1 MAPLSTPPP
10 TAAPILLK
18 SSKEERRIGRS
29 RNEVLKLMC
38 AHGIVVFESG
48 TEDLSPPT
56 PDHNETWRYT
66 PMAAYRNR
74 LHALMEVWK
83 SCKRD
88 NPKWR
93 GIFKLAA
100 APKARGLE
108 ATPEGLNFNPTDC
121 ALQGAALMGA
131 PSLKRMASQPYSAQ
145 PHHVQVFN
153 DVARRAVEAAGFE
166 VFDTFAATPGN
177 NSCSSSF
184 AALTRSRIPNDVER
198 GSLFNSLS
206 TSAF

>member
-1 MAPLSTPPP
+1 
-10 TAAPILLK
+10 
-18 SSKEERRIGRS
+18 
-29 RNEVLKLMC
+29 
-38 AHGIVVFESG
+38 
-48 TEDLSPPT
+48 
-56 PDHNETWRYT
+56 
-66 PMAAYRNR
+66 MAAYRNR

-108 ATPEGLNFNPTDC
+108 ATPEGLNYNPTDC

-131 PSLKRMASQPYSAQ
+131 PSLKSMANQPYSAQ

-153 DVARRAVEAAGFE
+153 EVARRAVEAAGFE
-166 VFDTFAATPGN
+166 VFDTFAATLHADERWFDEPPAREQA
-177 NSCSSSF
+177 SIHASE
-184 AALTRSRIPNDVER
+184 ALSDMVTQMLLNQ
-198 GSLFNSLS
+198 LC
-206 TSAF
+206 A